1 MWSKPGN
8 PVPIDPSQV
17 VVGLY
22 IWLDIPWAD
31 HPFLTSRVMVRTHK
45 DVEVIQASDPKGRL
59 YYYPE
64 RSTVVPPPAHAA
76 PWVATGAGRDALV
89 AEMESRR
96 ESKSRRQ
103 ARHSA
108 AQSSAGRNWEAAAR
122 ATREALTSFAQ
133 SPRTAG
139 ARLVQLSS
147 QAAKAITHGQRVLLH
162 LLGDKNGKGQ
172 YYHALNTMTLGLL
185 LGRQAGLNERELA
198 DLALGALA
206 HDAGK
211 GQVPPSILQSSRRR
225 KFEEDFYRQHVQ
237 FSLQL
242 AEQSGAFTPGALAVV
257 ADHHEAAD
265 GTGWPKGT
273 REAGRP
279 ALILALVNRFDRLC
293 TPESAE
299 RESMTPAEALAFM
312 FRHESARFDE
322 ALLGQFIN
330 LLGVYPPGTYVQL
343 AHGAL
348 GMVVS
353 PGQQSLQPKVLVYSP
368 EMARRDAPLLDL
380 SEEPELKIVEALRP
394 EALPPDVLEWL
405 NPQQSMTFFYST
417 HEDNG

>member
-22 IWLDIPWAD
+22 IWLDMPWAD
-31 HPFLTSRVMVRTHK
+31 HPFLTSRVMVRTSA
-45 DVEVIQASDPKGRL
+45 DVRVIQASDPKGRL

-64 RSTVVPPPAHAA
+64 RSTVVPPPVQTAR
-76 PWVATGAGRDALV
+76 WMATADERDAL
-89 AEMESRR
+89 AAQMESRR
-96 ESKSRRQ
+96 ESKRRRQ

-108 AQSSAGRNWEAAAR
+108 AQSTAGRNWDAAAR
-122 ATREALTSFAQ
+122 ATREALANFTQ

-147 QAAKAITHGQRVLLH
+147 QAARAITHGQRVLLH
-162 LLGDKNGKGQ
+162 LLGDRNGKGHH
-172 YYHALNTMTLGLL
+172 YHALNTMTLGLL
-185 LGRQAGLNERELA
+185 LGRHAGLNERELA

-211 GQVPPSILQSSRRR
+211 AQVPPAILHSPRRR
-225 KFEEDFYRQHVQ
+225 KFEEDFYRQHVRY
-237 FSLQL
+237 SLQL
-242 AEQSGAFTPGALAVV
+242 AEQSGAFSPGALAVV

-265 GTGWPKGT
+265 GTGWPRGT
-273 REAGRP
+273 GEAGKP
-279 ALILALVNRFDRLC
+279 ALVLALVNRFDRLC
-293 TPESAE
+293 TPEAAE
-299 RESMTPAEALAFM
+299 RESMTPTEALAFM
-312 FRHESARFDE
+312 FRHESARFGA

-343 AHGAL
+343 AGGAL

-368 EMARRDAPLLDL
+368 ETARENAPILDL
-380 SEEPELKIVEALRP
+380 GEEPELKIMEALRP

-405 NPQQSMTFFYST
+405 NPQQSMTFYYST